1 MCNFI
6 YYHLQGVYYI
16 YFNYQFTA
24 KTFTEFIPNY
34 HKDINSKQISQ
45 NNNLIQKKLDDEK
58 TKGKRLEKEI
68 QSSKKKYNEQ
78 TDEVINLKKII
89 QNLKNENNNLK
100 NENNNLKNENNNLK
114 NENNNLKIKLSSG
127 NQFNQFNQIN
137 ITEINKLKEII
148 NQKDK
153 EINELKLK
161 IPKPKVYMDDIIVI
175 NFLSS
180 DQTIRY
186 GIKCLPNDTFAEVEE
201 KLYQIFN
208 EFRNTNNLLLFK
220 GNQILRF
227 KTIKE
232 NNIHD
237 GDTIQLHQPQ

>member
-1 MCNFI
+1 M
-6 YYHLQGVYYI
+6 
-16 YFNYQFTA
+16 
-24 KTFTEFIPNY
+24 
-34 HKDINSKQISQ
+34 QISQ
-45 NNNLIQKKLDDEK
+45 NNNLIEQQLNDEK
-58 TKGKRLEKEI
+58 TKNKRLEEEI
-68 QSSKKKYNEQ
+68 QNLKSEYNQQ
-78 TDEVINLKKII
+78 TNEIDKLKKII
-89 QNLKNENNNLK
+89 QNLTIENTNLKNENNNLK
-100 NENNNLKNENNNLK
+100 
-114 NENNNLKIKLSSG
+114 LSKE
-127 NQFNQFNQIN
+127 NQFNQIN
-137 ITEINKLKEII
+137 INEINKLKEII